1 MKLIFE
7 PINSDK
13 IKYINKDYN
22 FEDYQEI
29 YNYRNEELEENDEV
43 TNNNYNN
50 KNIITF
56 PLAYVFLIYAK
67 EIDFLK
73 DILLSSIK
81 FSKDYQK
88 VVFEENEIYAN
99 LRREKDRK
107 KIKIQKKESN
117 RICQRK
123 SSVRIKGN
131 ILRKKASKVLNK
143 ITINNLKEEQEKNV
157 NFSLEDSNK
166 EIYNEDI
173 NNLYK
178 TNKKIITIHANPDL
192 RKKENNKNELFKD
205 KKEIKYT
212 EYNFIWETP
221 KKTYGVRMI
230 MPIVIFWSEHI
241 KKNIIIYCDKDLFLF
256 LFQNNFI
263 NWDYYILNYLFSIK
277 VFRQIILYNLSFY
290 RKNNV
295 NNIKLSSYTERE
307 NKNKYL
313 YSINKAINYSLFSYI
328 NEKTIL
334 LNDQLN
340 ENNESL
346 EFFYTDNYSINSIIF
361 FHSYHIFIEYNK
373 LNTKNCWEFALNF
386 KQMKFLSNIN
396 KYENL
401 ETFLPKIIKTNF
413 EDGNLSMDFSVFE
426 FFNTKILENN
436 RVKEN
441 HKNNILSNTDINKK
455 INNDMILVIK
465 MPFIKSEQFVKSR
478 FLSNNINTIFLTS
491 YFLNALSNSPII
503 SWSKKILQI
512 LNFKDFSQSK
522 SSLNLVKDE
531 NCYSFNDVSKN
542 DNYDNNDYIN
552 EYYNY
557 KKISKSLHYKK
568 KKVSL

>member
-1 MKLIFE
+1 MSSIENINNKNHIKLYKKEKTKENLLLFSDFFYKWNNNVEYESINNLKIDNNEYSTLSYEENKIFYNDYSNLIKEKINYLENNKLENLQKKLKINILDRQKKKIKLQLISMKLIFE
-7 PINSDK
+7 SINSDK

-205 KKEIKYT
+205 KKEIK
-212 EYNFIWETP
+212 
-221 KKTYGVRMI
+221 
-230 MPIVIFWSEHI
+230 
-241 KKNIIIYCDKDLFLF
+241 
-256 LFQNNFI
+256 
-263 NWDYYILNYLFSIK
+263 
-277 VFRQIILYNLSFY
+277 
-290 RKNNV
+290 
-295 NNIKLSSYTERE
+295 
-307 NKNKYL
+307 
-313 YSINKAINYSLFSYI
+313 
-328 NEKTIL
+328 
-334 LNDQLN
+334 
-340 ENNESL
+340 
-346 EFFYTDNYSINSIIF
+346 
-361 FHSYHIFIEYNK
+361 
-373 LNTKNCWEFALNF
+373 
-386 KQMKFLSNIN
+386 
-396 KYENL
+396 
-401 ETFLPKIIKTNF
+401 
-413 EDGNLSMDFSVFE
+413 
-426 FFNTKILENN
+426 
-436 RVKEN
+436 
-441 HKNNILSNTDINKK
+441 
-455 INNDMILVIK
+455 
-465 MPFIKSEQFVKSR
+465 
-478 FLSNNINTIFLTS
+478 
-491 YFLNALSNSPII
+491 
-503 SWSKKILQI
+503 
-512 LNFKDFSQSK
+512 
-522 SSLNLVKDE
+522 
-531 NCYSFNDVSKN
+531 
-542 DNYDNNDYIN
+542 
-552 EYYNY
+552 
-557 KKISKSLHYKK
+557 
-568 KKVSL
+568 